1 MLAPK
6 GDTIFGFSE
15 NRPHILLLNLDY
27 NSFSFLDV
35 IEDFTK
41 MITCLPSV
49 IIGVVFLS
57 SPFASC
63 LSLSDIPPDT
73 PVASIIT
80 SAKTNLAQG
89 NANDALTYFD
99 AAISRDPHNYLTIFQ
114 RGAAYLSL
122 GKNAQASRDFDKVL
136 SIRPGFEGALLQR
149 AKIRGKNA
157 EWRAAKQDYEAAGR
171 KGGAEIS
178 QLEEAH
184 GAALIA
190 ADAEKTGNWDDC
202 VSQAGIAIMTASTS
216 KSLRQMRARCRF
228 ERGEVREGVSDL
240 AHVLQISPGSIKPHL
255 QMSSMM
261 FYSLGDLDKGLE
273 HVRKCLH
280 SDPDSKACS
289 KLYKREKQID
299 KVLKQVNA
307 LKQKRQLH
315 SAVKLLVGESGLLE
329 GIKEDVSLAKEA
341 GYVHKNSPDDFYAS
355 LIELTCEMYTNVR
368 TYPID
373 SAWTVVTK
381 LTLHLDE

>member
-1 MLAPK
+1 
-6 GDTIFGFSE
+6 
-15 NRPHILLLNLDY
+15 
-27 NSFSFLDV
+27 
-35 IEDFTK
+35 
-41 MITCLPSV
+41 MITSLPSIV
-49 IIGVVFLS
+49 LGAVLLS
-57 SPFASC
+57 SPFALC

-73 PVASIIT
+73 PVASIIF

-136 SIRPGFEGALLQR
+136 SIRPDFEGALLQR

-157 EWRAAKQDYEAAGR
+157 EWKAAREDYEAAGR
-171 KGGAEIS
+171 KGGTEIS

-190 ADAEKTGNWDDC
+190 ADAEKAGNWDDC
-202 VSQAGIAIMTASTS
+202 VSQAGIAIMIASTS

-228 ERGEVREGVSDL
+228 ERGQVREGVSDL
-240 AHVLQISPGSIKPHL
+240 AHVLQISPGSIEPHL

-299 KVLKQVNA
+299 KILKQINA

-315 SAVKLLVGESGLLE
+315 SAVKLLIGESGLLE
-329 GIKEDVSLAKEA
+329 GIKEDVRLAKEA

-355 LIELTCEMYTNVR
+355 LIELTCDMYTNVR
-368 TYPID
+368 IYLINAPG
-373 SAWTVVTK
+373 TVVTK
-381 LTLHLDE
+381 LTLHLDEQ